1 MLEQGTAAR
10 VQGLGVQALGVL
22 YGFFF
27 FFGWGGGG
35 GGGLAVVFYYG
46 LWLLQL
52 QELQKGAVRTNAGFF
67 LETSNLEPETQNTK
81 P

>member
-27 FFGWGGGG
+27 FFGWGEGGG
-35 GGGLAVVFYYG
+35 GGVGSSFL
-46 LWLLQL
+46 LWLMAFAAPGTS
-52 QELQKGAVRTNAGFF
+52 ERCCSYERGF
-67 LETSNLEPETQNTK
+67 LPRDLEP
-81 P
+81 